1 MPGDYYYGV
10 CVDSVSGETA
20 TSNNCSTGILVQV
33 SDASASCSGVDVTIA
48 NRVHTEI
55 GLICEGTN
63 SITVGPNVRV
73 EIPGSVTYR
82 SPSMSFSEFFVET
95 GATFKAVNIP

>member
-10 CVDSVSGETA
+10 CAVSVSGETA
-20 TSNNCSTGILVQV
+20 TLNNCSTGILVQV

-48 NRVHTEI
+48 NTVHTEI

-63 SITVGPNVRV
+63 SITVGPSVSV
-73 EIPGSVTYR
+73 EIPGAVTYR
-82 SPSMSFSEFFVET
+82 SPSMTFEEFSVET
-95 GATFKAVNIP
+95 GATFRAINIP